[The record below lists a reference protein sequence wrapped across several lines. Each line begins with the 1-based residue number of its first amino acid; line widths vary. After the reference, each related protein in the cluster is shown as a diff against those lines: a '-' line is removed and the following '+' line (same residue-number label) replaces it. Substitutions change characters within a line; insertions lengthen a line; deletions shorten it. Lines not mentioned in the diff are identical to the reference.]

1 MQVNSRLLDDL
12 ARVASSALGGAS
24 GLRDEFEAVFKRRLE
39 DLLADMELVPRD
51 EFEAVKEMARKAREE
66 QESLHAVSGVRETFK
81 KSILGLKKE

>member
-39 DLLADMELVPRD
+39 VLLAEMELVPRD
-51 EFEAVKEMARKAREE
+51 EFEAVKEMARKARED
-66 QESLHAVSGVRETFK
+66 QESLHARLAELEK
-81 KSILGLKKE
+81 LLKNQS